1 MFVKLKSSLG
11 DNMENTLPK
20 IIRKTSPYLRRP
32 KANVTRMMR
41 DVTIALLPVTGFAIW
56 KYGMTAVV
64 IIVLSI
70 LSMAVT
76 EYVYYQIVDKL
87 DDDKFKFKN
96 KSFTLYNFSVI
107 TSGLIYAL
115 TLPDNTPWFIVI
127 IGAMFGVFFG
137 KLIFGGV
144 GQNVFNPAALGR
156 VFIFISFGTM
166 MSYDVDSVAGATAL
180 QVLNDNLFNSAV
192 LSDFSLMNLFTG
204 IGIPGSIGEMSAILI
219 LLGGV
224 YLAIRTS
231 FEVRIPLAYVGTVA
245 LLASAVAIYQGLGVW
260 YPVFH
265 VLSGGLLFG
274 AIFMATDPITSPIT
288 KGGRIY
294 FGFALGVLTFFIRV
308 FGAYP
313 EGVVFSI
320 LIMNMFV
327 TTFDYYKWTNQ
338 QITKRQK
345 IIFGIVVLVTI
356 VITIVGVSYVG

>member
-1 MFVKLKSSLG
+1 
-11 DNMENTLPK
+11 MEKTLPK

-32 KANVTRMMR
+32 KASVTRMMR
-41 DVTIALLPVTGFAIW
+41 DVTIALLPVTFFAIY
-56 KYGMTAVV
+56 KFGMAA
-64 IIVLSI
+64 IIIIALSI

-76 EYVYYQIVDKL
+76 EYIYYQIVDKL
-87 DDDKFKFKN
+87 DGEKFKIKN
-96 KSFTLYNFSVI
+96 KSFTLYNYSVV

-127 IGAMFGVFFG
+127 MGAVFGVFFG
-137 KLIFGGV
+137 KLIFGGL

-156 VFIFISFGTM
+156 VFIFVSFGTM
-166 MSYDVDSVAGATAL
+166 MSYDIDSVAGATAL
-180 QVLNDNLFNSAV
+180 GMLNNDIFNISVLDN
-192 LSDFSLMNLFTG
+192 FSLINLFTG
-204 IGIPGSIGEMSAILI
+204 IGIPGSIGEMSAVLI
-219 LLGGV
+219 VLGGV
-224 YLAIRTS
+224 YLALRTS
-231 FEVRIPLAYVGTVA
+231 FEVRIPLTYIGTVV
-245 LLASAVAIYQGLGVW
+245 LLASAVAIYKGLGIW
-260 YPVFH
+260 YPIFH
-265 VLSGGLLFG
+265 ALSGGLLFG

-327 TTFDYYKWTNQ
+327 TSFDYYKWTKQ

-345 IIFGIVVLVTI
+345 IIFGIVVLVTVI
-356 VITIVGVSYVG
+356 ITIVGVSYVG

>member
-1 MFVKLKSSLG
+1 
-11 DNMENTLPK
+11 MENTLPK

-41 DVTIALLPVTGFAIW
+41 DVTIALLPVTGFAIY
-56 KYGMTAVV
+56 KYGMTAL
-64 IIVLSI
+64 IIIALSI
-70 LSMAVT
+70 LSMAAT
-76 EYVYYQIVDKL
+76 EYLYYQLVDKL
-87 DDDKFKFKN
+87 DGDKFKLKN
-96 KSFTLYNFSVI
+96 KSYTLYNFSVI

-115 TLPDNTPWFIVI
+115 TLPDNTPWFVVI

-137 KLIFGGV
+137 KLIFGGM

-156 VFIFISFGTM
+156 VFIFVSFGTM
-166 MSYDVDSVAGATAL
+166 MSYDIDAVAGSTAL
-180 QVLNDNLFNSAV
+180 TMLNNDVFNIAV
-192 LSDFSLMNLFTG
+192 LENFSLINLFTG

-219 LLGGV
+219 ILGGV
-224 YLAIRTS
+224 YLAFRTS

-245 LLASAVAIYQGLGVW
+245 LLATVVALYKGLGVW
-260 YPVFH
+260 YPIFH
-265 VLSGGLLFG
+265 VLGGGLLFG

-327 TTFDYYKWTNQ
+327 TTFDYHKWTNQ
-338 QITKRQK
+338 QITKKQK
-345 IIFGIVVLVTI
+345 IIFLIVVLVTI
-356 VITIVGVSYVG
+356 LVTIVGVSYVG